1 MRLAEVGALGLI
13 GLALVYFVLR
23 PMLATGAPIAGPAQ
37 RATNDGGVTP
47 LIGANAAQALPTPNR
62 ALEEKIDL
70 ARVEGQVKA
79 SSLNKVS
86 EVVRGHTDESAGI
99 LKGWIRQA
107 S

>member
-1 MRLAEVGALGLI
+1 
-13 GLALVYFVLR
+13 
-23 PMLATGAPIAGPAQ
+23 MLAAGAPIASPTQ
-37 RATNDGGVTP
+37 RAANDAGVTA
-47 LIGANAAQALPTPNR
+47 LIGANAAQVLPAPNR
-62 ALEEKIDL
+62 AFEEKIDL